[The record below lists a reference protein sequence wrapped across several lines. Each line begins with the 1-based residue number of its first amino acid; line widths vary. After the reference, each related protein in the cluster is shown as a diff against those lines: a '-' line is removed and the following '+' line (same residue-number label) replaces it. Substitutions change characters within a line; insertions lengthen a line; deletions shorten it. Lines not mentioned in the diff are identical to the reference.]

1 MTSYAIR
8 SAALVV
14 VCAWVAACGGVDAK
28 KFDAVM
34 KAGAALQAEAKPVGG
49 DDTQARAKL
58 KQFDT
63 EIEAIRGHT
72 IGAQEVE
79 AFKAFAESAD
89 AYRYFLRFKTL
100 DIDVNPNEIQLK
112 GGPNLEVATRYRLP
126 LDSRNG
132 SQWANR
138 ARAIT
143 ILLQAAEQRLADG
156 NRIVTGK

>member
-1 MTSYAIR
+1 MGV
-8 SAALVV
+8 VV
-14 VCAWVAACGGVDAK
+14 VCASLAACGGVDK
-28 KFDAVM
+28 QKFDAVI
-34 KAGAALQAEAKPVGG
+34 KAGQALQAEAKPIGG
-49 DDTQARAKL
+49 DDTQARGRL

-63 EIEAIRGHT
+63 EIDAIRDHT

-89 AYRYFLRFKTL
+89 GYRYFLRFKTL
-100 DIDVNPNEIQLK
+100 DIDVNPTEIQLK
-112 GGPNLEVATRYRLP
+112 GGSNLEVATRYRLP

-143 ILLQAAEQRLADG
+143 ILLQAAEQRLSDG
-156 NRIVTGK
+156 IRIVGKS

>member
-8 SAALVV
+8 SAAVIV
-14 VCAWVAACGGVDAK
+14 VCVCLTACGGVDK
-28 KFDAVM
+28 QKFDAVV
-34 KAGAALQAEAKPVGG
+34 KAGQALQAEAKPVGG
-49 DDTQARAKL
+49 DDTLARAKL

-63 EIEAIRGHT
+63 EIEALRGHT

-89 AYRYFLRFKTL
+89 GYRYFLRFKTL

-126 LDSRNG
+126 LDTRNG

-143 ILLQAAEQRLADG
+143 ILLQVGEQRLADG
-156 NRIVTGK
+156 NRIVAGK

>member
-1 MTSYAIR
+1 VGV
-8 SAALVV
+8 VV
-14 VCAWVAACGGVDAK
+14 VCASLAACGGVDK
-28 KFDAVM
+28 QKFEAVI
-34 KAGAALQAEAKPVGG
+34 KAGQALQAEAKPVGG
-49 DDTQARAKL
+49 DDTQARARL
-58 KQFDT
+58 KQFDA
-63 EIEAIRGHT
+63 EIDAIRDHT

-112 GGPNLEVATRYRLP
+112 GGSNLEVATRYRLP

-143 ILLQAAEQRLADG
+143 ILLQAAEQRLSDG
-156 NRIVTGK
+156 IRIVGKT